1 MKKKL
6 VLGVAAMMCASVA
19 IAGCTQ
25 NQEQEKKDTG
35 TKTETTTQE
44 DTSKSS
50 ESTESKESTTTK
62 EEGAPTDYGAK
73 GALADSELTQEEMLK
88 YAIQDEY
95 LARGEYKAIIEKFG
109 DVAPFNNI
117 VNAEEQHVQS
127 LMGLYD
133 TYGYAVPE
141 DTSAEQIVV
150 PETFNDSLKGGIAG
164 EIDNIAMYEKFL
176 AQPNLPNDMQTVF
189 TQLRDASKNHL
200 AAFEK
205 SVQ

>member
-1 MKKKL
+1 MGKKVL
-6 VLGVAAMMCASVA
+6 VVGGVAGGASA
-19 IAGCTQ
+19 A
-25 NQEQEKKDTG
+25 ERLRRLY
-35 TKTETTTQE
+35 
-44 DTSKSS
+44 
-50 ESTESKESTTTK
+50 
-62 EEGAPTDYGAK
+62 EEA
-73 GALADSELTQEEMLK
+73 EIIMFE
-88 YAIQDEY
+88 
-95 LARGEYKAIIEKFG
+95 RGEYKAIVEKFG